1 MQEKFNDR
9 KNYDLI
15 IGVDAGTHTGF
26 AIWNVRKAV
35 FDAVK
40 AVKIHQAIFELIE
53 LRKTA
58 TIKVLV
64 EDARLRTW
72 FGSKGREALQG
83 AGSIKRDCTVW
94 EDFLTDYNF
103 DFQLIA
109 PKSNKTKLNA
119 KTFQSIT
126 KYKGSTNE
134 HSRDAAMLCFNRTY

>member
-72 FGSKGREALQG
+72 FGR
-83 AGSIKRDCTVW
+83 
-94 EDFLTDYNF
+94 
-103 DFQLIA
+103 
-109 PKSNKTKLNA
+109 
-119 KTFQSIT
+119 
-126 KYKGSTNE
+126 GSTRGWLNKKGLYGMGGLF
-134 HSRDAAMLCFNRTY
+134 D